1 MRRTFR
7 ILAVLTLA
15 AVASLSLAAVA
26 PAKARDRN
34 HDRIPDRWEKRHKLS
49 LKVKQARRDQDR
61 DGLTNLGEYRAGLHP
76 RDPDTDGDGT
86 EDGDENAG
94 RIVSFEGD
102 VLTISLA
109 GGGTLSAKV
118 GEETRVKC
126 KHRVEDYEKPA
137 EEEHADEP
145 KPEAEADD
153 AEADEPK
160 PEPESDDLA
169 KVSNDGGEEAEKPEP
184 DAGEHEG
191 GKPEE
196 HEDKPEWH
204 YEYCG
209 LDDLVAGARVGEA
222 QLMLHRGKL
231 YWTKLELR

>member
-1 MRRTFR
+1 LRRTFR
-7 ILAVLTLA
+7 IIAALTLA
-15 AVASLSLAAVA
+15 AIASLSLAAAA

-34 HDRIPDRWEKRHKLS
+34 HDRIPDRWEKRHHLS

-126 KHRVEDYEKPA
+126 KHRDEDYEKPA

-145 KPEAEADD
+145 KPEAEEE

-160 PEPESDDLA
+160 PEPESDEVA
-169 KVSNDGGEEAEKPEP
+169 KMSNDGGEEGEEP
-184 DAGEHEG
+184 
-191 GKPEE
+191 
-196 HEDKPEWH
+196 EDKPEWH